1 MAMNDWLT
9 LAALILGP
17 VSAVA
22 ITLWIE
28 GQRRRRD
35 SRLLVLRGLI
45 ATRHLP
51 GDPMYSTA
59 INLIP
64 VEFNDDDRVISAYK
78 AYQEAVSVDVP
89 NDNPDA
95 AARCNKNVGVKQTK
109 LIFAIMQAMKLRA
122 SEADIPVEAYA
133 AKGMTDRDNL
143 WLNSL
148 RGTTRI
154 ADALELQTRML
165 AGNVESGN
173 NQAVGELH

>member
-1 MAMNDWLT
+1 MDMKDWLT

-17 VSAVA
+17 VFAVSV
-22 ITLWIE
+22 TLWIE

-35 SRLLVLRGLI
+35 SRLIVLRQLI

-64 VEFNDDDRVISAYK
+64 VEFNSDERVMVAYK
-78 AYQEAVSVDVP
+78 AYQEAVSAVVP
-89 NDNPDA
+89 VGDA
-95 AARCNKNVGVKQTK
+95 EAAKRCDQNVGVKQTK

-133 AKGMTDRDNL
+133 AKGMTARDEL

-148 RGTTRI
+148 RGTVRI
-154 ADALELQTRML
+154 ADALELQTKL
-165 AGNVESGN
+165 IAGGDAQTQQQLPSK
-173 NQAVGELH
+173 